1 MCIRD
6 RYFCSFLVPNYDV
19 ATPFQ
24 TNENG
29 GFVSHEPD
37 LQTKHKRSSEEP
49 NAWYFSIKVFGMSLH
64 LNLTRN
70 NEFLAP
76 DLRIER
82 HQNGTVTYEDVPQN
96 SFLQGHVNS
105 VLGSSVSISHD
116 NGLESD
122 IPQTVIQVIPI

>member
-1 MCIRD
+1 
-6 RYFCSFLVPNYDV
+6 
-19 ATPFQ
+19 
-24 TNENG
+24 
-29 GFVSHEPD
+29 
-37 LQTKHKRSSEEP
+37 
-49 NAWYFSIKVFGMSLH
+49 MSLY

-116 NGLESD
+116 NGLVSD